1 MTIHRARP
9 FGKPLG
15 TLLAAS
21 GLLVALAAVPPA
33 SLSQYADQTMAR
45 REEPRYRPGMF
56 FDRAVTLGDLWYL
69 QSAEKAKGTG
79 EDISKPGFKVE
90 TWYPAVVPSTVLGT
104 LVENNVYK
112 DIFFGKNLLDV
123 PKEPFQAS
131 WWYRKEFTVPQGPG
145 LTRAR
150 LEFDGI
156 NYRANIWLNGKKIA
170 SADDLYGAFRR
181 FVIDITADAK
191 AQEKNVMAVEVF
203 PPKPG
208 EPTVGWVDWNPAP
221 PDNAMGLFRE
231 VRVRATGDVSVEN
244 PFVATKLDLAAF
256 KEARLTVSADLV
268 NHSDADVTG
277 TLDGRIEGLR
287 FSREITLR
295 PKETRRVE
303 FTPES
308 TPALVVASPRV
319 WWTHDLGKPELY
331 LLNLSFSLK
340 KDRTAAKDAPPEA
353 AGAEDQEAEPPSQAK
368 TKAKAKAKDKVP
380 GMPRTI
386 PSDVRSVRFGI
397 REVADYRTADGH
409 RGFTLNGRK
418 VLVRGGGWADDLLL
432 DVKPRKLLAEIL
444 YARQMN
450 LNALRLEGFWGTS
463 EALYDLCD
471 RAGLL
476 VMVGWSCH
484 WEWENYLG
492 RPADEPYGGITT
504 PELIDLVA
512 ESWEHQLLWLR
523 NHPSIFVWAQASD
536 MVPHP
541 DLERRYI
548 DIHKRVDPTRPT
560 LVSTKDKTSTV
571 TGPSG
576 VKMRGPYDYV
586 PPVYWYVDTK
596 NGGAFGFNTE
606 TGPGPQV
613 PPLESLRR
621 MIPEDKLWPIN
632 DVWDFHCCRG
642 LFKDLGRYN
651 EAMAK
656 RLGPAADL
664 EDYLRK
670 AQFLNYEGMRAM
682 FEAFVA
688 NKGKQATGVIQWMY
702 NSAWPKL
709 WWQLYDYYLQ
719 PNGAFYGA
727 RKAGEP
733 VHLIYN
739 YGSREIVA
747 ANNGVT
753 PAPKLK
759 ATVRLLDAG
768 LKDVVSKTVDF
779 ALLADEVKIVD
790 VLQLPSGPSPVYYL
804 DLRVFRDKDKLVDA
818 NFYCLS
824 AKPETLDEAATTWY
838 VTPAK
843 DYADLTALSQL
854 PPVAVKV
861 KAKFDKDGPS
871 TKVTVD
877 LENPSDSLALM
888 VEVRVVREATGDPV
902 LPVFLDDNYVTLL
915 PKETRRV
922 SGLFYTED
930 LLGEVAAVKVRG
942 WNVTQAAK

>member
-1 MTIHRARP
+1 MTTAQIRTHGKF
-9 FGKPLG
+9 FGKIAALG
-15 TLLAAS
+15 LLAVLAVLPLAS
-21 GLLVALAAVPPA
+21 FA
-33 SLSQYADQTMAR
+33 QYSSMDQR
-45 REEPRYRPGMF
+45 REEPRFKPGMF
-56 FDRAVTLGDLWYL
+56 FDRAVMLGDLWYL
-69 QSAEKAKGTG
+69 QSSAKVKGTG
-79 EDISKPGFKVE
+79 EQISLPGFKVE
-90 TWYPAVVPSTVLGT
+90 SWYPAVVPSTVLGT

-123 PKEPFQAS
+123 PTEPFTVS

-156 NYRANIWLNGKKIA
+156 NYRANIWLNGKKV
-170 SADDLYGAFRR
+170 ADAKDLYGAYRR

-191 AQEKNVMAVEVF
+191 STEKNVLAVEVF
-203 PPKPG
+203 PPKKG

-231 VRVRATGDVSVEN
+231 VRIRATGDVSVEN
-244 PFVATKLDLAAF
+244 PFVVTKLDLASF
-256 KEARLTVSADLV
+256 KQARLTVSADVV
-268 NHSDADVTG
+268 NHAGTDVTG
-277 TLDGRIEGLR
+277 TLEGQIEGQR
-287 FSREITLR
+287 FSRELTLR
-295 PKETRRVE
+295 PNETRRVE
-303 FTPES
+303 FTPET
-308 TPALVVASPRV
+308 TPELVVADPRV
-319 WWTHDLGKPELY
+319 WWTHDLGKQELY
-331 LLNLSFSLK
+331 VLNLSFTLK
-340 KDRTAAKDAPPEA
+340 KDKSAA
-353 AGAEDQEAEPPSQAK
+353 AEPPPPPPDQDEEK
-368 TKAKAKAKDKVP
+368 PRVKGKARVP
-380 GMPRTI
+380 GMPRVI
-386 PSDVRSVRFGI
+386 PSDARSVRFGI
-397 REVADYRTADGH
+397 REVADYRTDKGH
-409 RGFTLNGRK
+409 RGFKLNGRK
-418 VLVRGGGWADDLLL
+418 ILIRGGGWADDLLL
-432 DVKPRKLLAEIL
+432 DVKPRKLAAEIL

-463 EALYDLCD
+463 AALYDLCD
-471 RAGLL
+471 RIGIL

-492 RPADEPYGGITT
+492 KPADEPYGGITT

-536 MVPHP
+536 MIPHP

-548 DIHKRVDPTRPT
+548 EIQKRVDPTRPT
-560 LVSTKDKTSTV
+560 LVSTKDKTSEI

-586 PPVYWYVDTK
+586 PPVYWYVDTE

-642 LFKDLGRYN
+642 LFKTLERYT
-651 EAMAK
+651 EAMDG
-656 RLGPAADL
+656 RLGKATDL
-664 EDYLRK
+664 DDYLRK

-688 NKGKQATGVIQWMY
+688 NKHEATGVIQWMY

-739 YGSREIVA
+739 YGNREIVA
-747 ANNGVT
+747 ANSTST
-753 PAPKLK
+753 PSPKLK
-759 ATVRLLDAG
+759 ATVRLLDSG
-768 LKDVVSKTVDF
+768 LREVVAKTVDF
-779 ALLADEVKIVD
+779 GLLADEVKTID
-790 VLQLPSGPSPVYYL
+790 VLQLPAGPSPIYFL
-804 DLRVFRDKDKLVDA
+804 DLRIFKEKNQLVDA

-824 AKPETLDEAATTWY
+824 AKPETLDQANATWY
-838 VTPAK
+838 VTPVK
-843 DYADLTALSQL
+843 DYADLTALNSL
-854 PPVAVKV
+854 KPVAVKL
-861 KAKFDKDGPS
+861 KSKFDKDGPS
-871 TKVTVD
+871 TKVSVE
-877 LENPSDSLALM
+877 LENPSDDLALM
-888 VEVRVVREATGDPV
+888 VEIRVVREATGEPV
-902 LPVFLDDNYVTLL
+902 LPVYLDDNYITLL
-915 PKETRRV
+915 PKETRKIA
-922 SGLFYTED
+922 GLFNTED
-930 LLGEVAAVKVRG
+930 LLGETAAVRIRG
-942 WNVTQAAK
+942 WNVRQADK